1 MQNNYVKELA
11 VKTYQEE
18 ITRESMK
25 AKVQSFHAPSFFGG
39 VLFSVILV
47 GLF

>member
-18 ITRESMK
+18 IARESMK
-25 AKVQSFHAPSFFGG
+25 AKVQSFHAPSYFGG